1 MKTMTAPM
9 GWNSWDCYGAAVTE
23 DIVRKNADFMAKHLK
38 KYGWEYIT
46 VDIQWYEPDVKTH
59 EYTPFAKLCI
69 DEYSRVIPA
78 ENRFPSS
85 AGGKGFAPLAEYVH
99 SLGLKFGIHIMRG
112 IPRQAV
118 YERTKIKGTDK
129 TAADVAKTDSICAW
143 NTDMYGVDPAKPGA
157 KEYYDSIFELYA
169 SWGVDFVKCDDIA
182 RELPK
187 EESELIMLSN
197 SLKNCGRDMVLSLSP
212 GPALLEKAEL
222 YKQVSNMWRIT
233 DDFWDNWQL
242 LYNMFER
249 CEKWAPHNGA
259 GHWADAD
266 MLPIGYIKQDYS
278 PDITTQFTK
287 DEQVTMLT
295 LWSIFRS
302 PLIIGGEMT
311 KFDDFTMSLLT
322 NEGILKMHRNAR
334 HSHQVWRREMNGSEI
349 VLWTAADAEGGQYA
363 ALFNIGENSAD
374 ISVPLTELEIYEEK
388 DITELW
394 SNEAFHADNISAD
407 LAPHSARAYYLSR

>member
-1 MKTMTAPM
+1 M

-129 TAADVAKTDSICAW
+129 TAADIAKTDSICAW

-169 SWGVDFVKCDDIA
+169 SWGVDFIKCDDIA

-187 EESELIMLSN
+187 EESELIMLSD

-374 ISVPLTELEIYEEK
+374 ISVPLTELEIYEAK

>member
-1 MKTMTAPM
+1 M

-129 TAADVAKTDSICAW
+129 TAADIAKTDSICAW

-169 SWGVDFVKCDDIA
+169 SWGVDFIKCDDIA

-187 EESELIMLSN
+187 EESELIMLSD

-302 PLIIGGEMT
+302 PLIIGGEMS
-311 KFDDFTMSLLT
+311 KFDDSTMSLLT

-374 ISVPLTELEIYEEK
+374 ISVPLTELEIYEAK

>member
-1 MKTMTAPM
+1 M

-129 TAADVAKTDSICAW
+129 TAADIAKTDSICAW

-169 SWGVDFVKCDDIA
+169 SWGVDFIKCDDIA

-187 EESELIMLSN
+187 EESELIMLSD

-266 MLPIGYIKQDYS
+266 MLPIRYIKQDYS

-363 ALFNIGENSAD
+363 ALFNIGENAAD
-374 ISVPLTELEIYEEK
+374 ISVPLTELEIYEAK